1 MTIEEKDWF
10 LGLPAEIKLELLGDM
25 LKQGNAIMALDTAKI
40 LLDAPMSKGGISTEE
55 IDKVFMN
62 SLKTEK

>member
-1 MTIEEKDWF
+1 MTIAEKDWF
-10 LGLPAEIKLELLGDM
+10 LGLPAEIKLEMLGDM
-25 LKQGNAIMALDTAKI
+25 LKQGNSIMALDTAKI
-40 LLDAPMSKGGISTEE
+40 LLDAPISKGGISTEE

>member
-25 LKQGNAIMALDTAKI
+25 LRQGNAIMALDTAKI
-40 LLDAPMSKGGISTEE
+40 LLDAPISKGGISTEE

>member
-25 LKQGNAIMALDTAKI
+25 LKQGNSIMALDTAKI
-40 LLDAPMSKGGISTEE
+40 LLDAPISKGGISTEE

>member
-10 LGLPAEIKLELLGDM
+10 LGLPAEIKLEMLGDM
-25 LKQGNAIMALDTAKI
+25 LKQGNSIMALDTAKI
-40 LLDAPMSKGGISTEE
+40 LLDAPISKGGISTEE

>member
-1 MTIEEKDWF
+1 MTIAEKDWF

-40 LLDAPMSKGGISTEE
+40 LLDAPISKGGISTEE